1 MTFTFYAPHP
11 LSDMN
16 SAMLIRLLVL
26 FAIFT
31 AAIPVFDTVHCS
43 QLLAEDAVLA
53 FDRDSAATSHKLE
66 THELGDT
73 RNVLRFGNVIL
84 AGQPD
89 QALFTEFK
97 QRGITAVLTLRE
109 PVELE
114 WDEKQVAESAGLR
127 FYQLPVQGPDDLSPE
142 MFDKS
147 LEIIRSAKD
156 NAKVLVHCAAA
167 SRVGAVWMAHRIID
181 GKLSV
186 DDARKEARQVG
197 LRAPVLEAK
206 VLEYVK
212 TKQAADAGE
221 STK

>member
-1 MTFTFYAPHP
+1 
-11 LSDMN
+11 MN
-16 SAMLIRLLVL
+16 SAMPTRLLVL

-31 AAIPVFDTVHCS
+31 ATLHVFDSVHCS
-43 QLLAEDAVLA
+43 QLVAEDAVLT
-53 FDRDSAATSHKLE
+53 FDRDSVATSHKLE

-84 AGQPD
+84 AGQPNQD
-89 QALFTEFK
+89 LFSEFK
-97 QRGITAVLTLRE
+97 QRGITTVLTLRE

-114 WDEKQVAESAGLR
+114 WDEKQVTEAAGLR
-127 FYQLPVQGPDDLSPE
+127 FFQLPVQGPDDLSPE

-147 LEIIRSAKD
+147 LEIIRTAKD
-156 NAKVLVHCAAA
+156 DAKVLVHCAAA

-186 DDARKEARQVG
+186 DEARKEARQVG
-197 LRAPVLEAK
+197 LRAPVMEAK

-212 TKQAADAGE
+212 AKQAAESDK